1 MELRCWIDSSVARR
15 GGKWLVVKGR
25 DGTIEWCVYFDAE
38 FGSWKWI
45 HLLWCWG
52 YIELFLFAKEINK
65 WNCYLWFFLKFCFFL
80 ALIFIMLVYYNDWII
95 FTFQNRVVGRAIVSI
110 GNCIHRKDNMESK
123 KNRRNW
129 NVKSRGKWELLRSLQ
144 VVCCRLAG
152 IFEEIRKIFLKRS
165 VRIFQKPIFLFQNN
179 RDVSLYWIYSWEIL
193 ETKINRKIDIQQR
206 LKLIY

>member
-15 GGKWLVVKGR
+15 GGKCERAKWNGR
-25 DGTIEWCVYFDAE
+25 VMCLFWCRIWN
-38 FGSWKWI
+38 GSWKWI

-52 YIELFLFAKEINK
+52 YIELFLFVKEINK
-65 WNCYLWFFLKFCFFL
+65 WNYYLWFFLKFCFFL

-95 FTFQNRVVGRAIVSI
+95 FAFQNRVVGRAIVSI

-129 NVKSRGKWELLRSLQ
+129 NVKSRGKWELLRSLK

-179 RDVSLYWIYSWEIL
+179 GDVSLYWIYSWEIL